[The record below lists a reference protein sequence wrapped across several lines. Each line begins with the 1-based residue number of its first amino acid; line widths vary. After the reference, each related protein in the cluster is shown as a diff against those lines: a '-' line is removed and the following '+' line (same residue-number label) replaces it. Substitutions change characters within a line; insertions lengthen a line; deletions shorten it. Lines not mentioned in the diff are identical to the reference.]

1 MKGKE
6 LRAFLRVAE
15 GAQDEKR
22 AQPASERA
30 PPPVFFVTV
39 ADKGLMLDEAC
50 KGDE

>member
-30 PPPVFFVTV
+30 PEEDVTEYGR
-39 ADKGLMLDEAC
+39 KELT
-50 KGDE
+50 